1 VPLKRAHPGRE
12 REMSTAVETVRTSSN
27 CSTWSSRGRES
38 WLVIEYVS
46 PRDLG
51 AIIADDGVLPAE
63 RAIHIGRQLADAL
76 DVLHA
81 SGNLLTF
88 ISPGNDRPDACVRN

>member
-1 VPLKRAHPGRE
+1 
-12 REMSTAVETVRTSSN
+12 
-27 CSTWSSRGRES
+27 
-38 WLVIEYVS
+38 VIEYVS

-63 RAIHIGRQLADAL
+63 RAIHIGRQIADAL

-81 SGNLLTF
+81 SG
-88 ISPGNDRPDACVRN
+88 IC